1 MEYRGGDT
9 EGGNVI
15 DDSATFKAAFPVIQS
30 AIKVRGDCGGM
41 RIQLDIPE
49 SEMAEAVKI
58 LAWRMK
64 TLLITI
70 KPAPE
75 ARQKY
80 ERLNE

>member
-1 MEYRGGDT
+1 MS
-9 EGGNVI
+9 EGAI
-15 DDSATFKAAFPVIQS
+15 FKAAFPVIQS

-49 SEMAEAVKI
+49 SEMPEAIKI

-64 TLLITI
+64 ILQVTI
-70 KPAPE
+70 EPAPE
-75 ARQKY
+75 ERQKY